1 MTVLFVILLQIG
13 VGLYFAFRNSDGGWI
28 AGLQALG
35 QRLIA
40 VLVSSPAIWVLGSG
54 VLVFLWIGSTASTS
68 MENPFSGGSQAM
80 PDMAARITALSAAA
94 IEGLILLLVI
104 LAKVF
109 GGVLGGGPDFV
120 FGSARFAT
128 PAHADD
134 MGLLGATGIR
144 LGYLR
149 HPDPK
154 IRAKEAEEGVRRP
167 VHYTGQRHL
176 LTVAPTRAGKG
187 VSTIIPNLLTYP
199 GSAIIIDPKGENATI
214 TYDRRAA
221 IGRSFALDPWGITGK
236 PVARFN
242 PLDLLTAD
250 SPTLIEDALLIADA
264 LVVHEGGDS
273 SFWADEARALIMG
286 FLLHIATSPTE
297 AETRTLGRL
306 RDILTSTPDE
316 LADVGLAM
324 AESDHPVVVSSA
336 ARLISKSENERS
348 GVMSTAQQNTHFL
361 ESPALRE
368 NLAAS
373 DFRFADLKG
382 DTPASVYI
390 VLPVDRLTT
399 YNRWLRMLI
408 ALGIAD
414 LARNPA
420 KPARPVLFMLDEFAQ
435 LGRLKIIEDA
445 YGLMAG
451 LGIQLHAIVQDLSQ
465 MERLYE
471 KGWQTFIGN
480 AGAIQIFGT
489 RDLHTAEYISK
500 MIGVTT
506 RTLRSTSSS
515 SGQGGGSS
523 STSWSPTQRPLV
535 FPDELMRMDRN
546 AQILLIE
553 NADPVLGDKVLWY
566 EDDEFKG
573 LAAVAPAAKPP
584 TPPPPSEPPSPVR
597 SVTLEEAARLSAAS
611 RPGPGPTVARTF
623 GTVRLTPDTA
633 RSWTPV
639 PSASAAAS
647 DDGVRIRKLTEEAEA
662 LRRNEDRKDADE

>member
-1 MTVLFVILLQIG
+1 MVVVALVWIVQLGAILYLAFQRGGMSGFFGRLVERLLFILRSSLSVRIL
-13 VGLYFAFRNSDGGWI
+13 GLGW
-28 AGLQALG
+28 LG
-35 QRLIA
+35 F
-40 VLVSSPAIWVLGSG
+40 VLVIGLGTMLHDYGMIAAAGSSAGAQASLLVLVVLLKLLGSLFG
-54 VLVFLWIGSTASTS
+54 F
-68 MENPFSGGSQAM
+68 
-80 PDMAARITALSAAA
+80 
-94 IEGLILLLVI
+94 GL
-104 LAKVF
+104 
-109 GGVLGGGPDFV
+109 GGPDFV
-120 FGSARFAT
+120 FGSAQFAT
-128 PAHADD
+128 PAHAEA
-134 MGLLGATGIR
+134 MGLVGSTGIR

-149 HPDPK
+149 NPNVTQ
-154 IRAKEAEEGVRRP
+154 REKEAEEGLRRP
-167 VHYTGQRHL
+167 IHYTGQRHL

-199 GSAIIIDPKGENATI
+199 GSAIIIDPKGENASI
-214 TYDRRAA
+214 TYDRRAK
-221 IGRSFALDPWGITGK
+221 IGRAFVLDPWGITGK
-236 PVARFN
+236 PVAKFN

-273 SFWADEARALIMG
+273 SFWSDEARALIMG
-286 FLLHIATSPTE
+286 FLLHIATSPSE

-316 LADVGLAM
+316 LAEIGMAM

-336 ARLISKSENERS
+336 ARLVSKSENERS
-348 GVMSTAQQNTHFL
+348 GVLSTAQQNTHFL
-361 ESPALRE
+361 ESPALRQ
-368 NLAAS
+368 NLATS

-471 KGWQTFIGN
+471 RGWQTFIGN

-506 RTLRSTSSS
+506 RSVRSTSSS
-515 SGQGGGSS
+515 TGQGGGSS

-553 NADPVLGDKVLWY
+553 NANPVLGDKTLWY
-566 EDDEFKG
+566 EDEELKA
-573 LAAVAPAAKPP
+573 LASTGAPVQPAAGQERYADVNDYK
-584 TPPPPSEPPSPVR
+584 
-597 SVTLEEAARLSAAS
+597 AKY
-611 RPGPGPTVARTF
+611 GPR
-623 GTVRLTPDTA
+623 
-633 RSWTPV
+633 
-639 PSASAAAS
+639 
-647 DDGVRIRKLTEEAEA
+647 
-662 LRRNEDRKDADE
+662 

>member
-1 MTVLFVILLQIG
+1 MVIVALVWIVQIG
-13 VGLYFAFRNSDGGWI
+13 AILYLAFQRGGMSGLFGRLVERLLFILRSSLSVRILGLGW
-28 AGLQALG
+28 LG
-35 QRLIA
+35 F
-40 VLVSSPAIWVLGSG
+40 VLVIGLGTMLHDYGMIAAAGSSAGAQASLLVLVVLLKLLGSLFG
-54 VLVFLWIGSTASTS
+54 F
-68 MENPFSGGSQAM
+68 
-80 PDMAARITALSAAA
+80 
-94 IEGLILLLVI
+94 GL
-104 LAKVF
+104 
-109 GGVLGGGPDFV
+109 GGPDFV
-120 FGSARFAT
+120 FGSAQFAT
-128 PAHADD
+128 PAHAEA
-134 MGLLGATGIR
+134 MGLVGSTGIR

-149 HPDPK
+149 NPNVTQ
-154 IRAKEAEEGVRRP
+154 REKEAEEGLRRP
-167 VHYTGQRHL
+167 IHYTGQRHL

-199 GSAIIIDPKGENATI
+199 GSAIIIDPKGENAGI
-214 TYDRRAA
+214 TYVRRAS
-221 IGRSFALDPWGITGK
+221 IGRAFVLDPWGITGK
-236 PVARFN
+236 PVAKFN

-273 SFWADEARALIMG
+273 SFWSDEARALIMG
-286 FLLHIATSPTE
+286 FLLHIATSPSE

-316 LADVGLAM
+316 LAEIGMAM

-336 ARLISKSENERS
+336 ARLVSKSENERS
-348 GVMSTAQQNTHFL
+348 GVLSTAQQNTHFL
-361 ESPALRE
+361 ESPALRQ
-368 NLAAS
+368 NLATS
-373 DFRFADLKG
+373 DFRFSDLKG

-471 KGWQTFIGN
+471 RGWQTFIGN

-506 RTLRSTSSS
+506 RSVRSTSSS

-553 NADPVLGDKVLWY
+553 NANPVLGDKALWY
-566 EDDEFKG
+566 EDEELKA
-573 LAAVAPAAKPP
+573 LASTGQPLQSRAADLDSF
-584 TPPPPSEPPSPVR
+584 T
-597 SVTLEEAARLSAAS
+597 TMTRL
-611 RPGPGPTVARTF
+611 
-623 GTVRLTPDTA
+623 
-633 RSWTPV
+633 
-639 PSASAAAS
+639 
-647 DDGVRIRKLTEEAEA
+647 KM
-662 LRRNEDRKDADE
+662 KY

>member
-1 MTVLFVILLQIG
+1 MTVVFVVLLQIG
-13 VGLYFAFRNSDGGWI
+13 AGLFFAFRNSDGGWI
-28 AGLQALG
+28 EGLQAFG
-35 QRLIA
+35 RRLVA
-40 VLVSSPAIWVLGSG
+40 VVVSSPATWVLGSG
-54 VLVFLWIGSTASTS
+54 VLLFLWIATTANTS
-68 MENPFSGGSQAM
+68 MENPFGGGSTSM
-80 PDMAARITALSAAA
+80 PDMAKRIPAMTAAV
-94 IEGLILLLVI
+94 IEGVILILII
-104 LAKVF
+104 LGKVF
-109 GGVLGGGPDFV
+109 GGVFGGPDFV
-120 FGSARFAT
+120 FGSARFAS
-128 PAHADD
+128 PAHAES
-134 MGLLGATGIR
+134 MGLIGSTGIR

-149 HPDPK
+149 HPDPA
-154 IRAKEAEEGVRRP
+154 IRAKEAKEGIRRP
-167 VHYTGQRHL
+167 VHYAGQRHL

-199 GSAIIIDPKGENATI
+199 GSAIIIDPKGENASI

-236 PVARFN
+236 PVSRFN

-286 FLLHIATSPTE
+286 FLLHIATSPSE
-297 AETRTLGRL
+297 ADTRTLGRL

-316 LADVGLAM
+316 LADVGMAM
-324 AESDHPVVVSSA
+324 AESTHPVVVSSA

-506 RTLRSTSSS
+506 RSVRSTSNS

-523 STSWSPTQRPLV
+523 STSWSPTQRPLL

-553 NADPVLGDKVLWY
+553 NADPVLGDKALWY
-566 EDDEFKG
+566 EDEELKG
-573 LAAVAPAAKPP
+573 LATVAPGAPP
-584 TPPPPSEPPSPVR
+584 PKTPPPPPRPSSAPRPTPAPV
-597 SVTLEEAARLSAAS
+597 T
-611 RPGPGPTVARTF
+611 
-623 GTVRLTPDTA
+623 
-633 RSWTPV
+633 V
-639 PSASAAAS
+639 PSRSLRQQIFEDAEARRQQLM
-647 DDGVRIRKLTEEAEA
+647 DEAEA
-662 LRRNEDRKDADE
+662 LRRTHRKPGDEG